1 MKERLIVDSWR
12 KVMNAQYIDK
22 DLPRGF
28 QSRENS
34 SFPIDRLSSEGMSTR
49 CRHAQKYILN
59 FRIHTSVLVF
69 SLVYNMTPIITFACS
84 YQLVNLYQT

>member
-1 MKERLIVDSWR
+1 MRSEKKGEIYINTIYIKGRLIVDSWR

-49 CRHAQKYILN
+49 CRHAYRNILN
-59 FRIHTSVLVF
+59 FRTHEF
-69 SLVYNMTPIITFACS
+69 YFFR
-84 YQLVNLYQT
+84 

>member
-1 MKERLIVDSWR
+1 MRSEEKGEIYINSIYIKRRLIVDSWR

-49 CRHAQKYILN
+49 CRHA
-59 FRIHTSVLVF
+59 
-69 SLVYNMTPIITFACS
+69 
-84 YQLVNLYQT
+84 

>member
-1 MKERLIVDSWR
+1 MRSKEKGEIYINSIYIKRRLIVDSWR

-22 DLPRGF
+22 DLPGGF

-49 CRHAQKYILN
+49 CRHA
-59 FRIHTSVLVF
+59 
-69 SLVYNMTPIITFACS
+69 
-84 YQLVNLYQT
+84 